1 MALPPSAKKPLRE
14 WTTSQTSPR
23 LRNYS
28 GLDLEKKS
36 RLPVEAELFFL
47 TSLFIELIDGVLSA
61 NALRVKN
68 YLRRKPAEV

>member
-1 MALPPSAKKPLRE
+1 MVACEATSSLAALSNSMALPPSETLRE

-36 RLPVEAELFFL
+36 RPPVEAEFF
-47 TSLFIELIDGVLSA
+47 S
-61 NALRVKN
+61 
-68 YLRRKPAEV
+68 